1 MKHQNET
8 LAATCKKNSVNL
20 AIWTAAWLISMAVV
34 AFGHKYLWDHNKTL
48 SVIFIGINLLTGI
61 GMIIANIRYI
71 NALDEMQ
78 RKIHL
83 DAMGISLGI
92 TIIAG
97 LGYSMLDITN
107 VISYDAEISHLVV
120 LTALTYMAGILISN
134 FRYR

>member
-8 LAATCKKNSVNL
+8 LTARCKKNTVNQ
-20 AIWTAAWLISMAVV
+20 AIWTVSWLITMALV
-34 AFGHKYLWDHNKTL
+34 AFGHKYLWDYNTTL
-48 SVIFIGINLLTGI
+48 SVIFIAVNVLIGI
-61 GMIIANIRYI
+61 GMIVANIRYI

-83 DAMGISLGI
+83 EAMGISLGV
-92 TIIAG
+92 TIIMG

-120 LTALTYMAGILISN
+120 ITALTYMGGIFINN
-134 FRYR
+134 FRYK